1 MFFNFSITLKG
12 SMLYNCGK
20 FLKNFFFFFYI
31 TSNKINLK
39 VIESSFNINNLSI
52 ELRGSISFKFCKH
65 LKLVEIIMIL
75 IKTYTKVMESYFSVI
90 I

>member
-20 FLKNFFFFFYI
+20 FLKIFFFFLYYI
-31 TSNKINLK
+31 YKINLK